1 MKKQV
6 WLKGLLFSA
15 LLATVAGGTTVF
27 AADLSDKT
35 GPGTDKPGENI
46 SAGEAEQGFDATA
59 GKATAKSV
67 GEFQIEAGKLTLDLV
82 PNLHFTKADGS
93 NPSIKDITN
102 GIELPLN
109 ADGTVSP
116 NEAVTS
122 KTGADG
128 AFDGNAENKL
138 TVSDFRGDDTKG
150 WTLRAAVSPFTKLG
164 GQGLLQS
171 AGLNLTAVKASR
183 TGLGKD
189 VDATTR
195 VTIPATNASGIVVNA
210 AAGKGTL
217 TNNFSFAGTDIGD
230 GAYATSLTI
239 PSQAAQTGVYQA
251 QLTWTLANT
260 PDAPAE

>member
-1 MKKQV
+1 MKKHV

-27 AADLSDKT
+27 AADLSGT
-35 GPGTDKPGENI
+35 VGPGESGADKNI
-46 SAGEAEQGFDATA
+46 SAGQAEQGFNATD

-93 NPSIKDITN
+93 NPSIKDITA

-109 ADGTVSP
+109 ADGTVTPS
-116 NEAVTS
+116 ESVTS

-128 AFDGNAENKL
+128 AFDGNTTNKL
-138 TVSDFRGDDTKG
+138 TVSDFRGDNTKG
-150 WTLRAAVSPFTKLG
+150 WILQAAVSPFTKLN
-164 GQGLLQS
+164 GQGLLKS
-171 AGLNLTAVKASR
+171 AGLNLTATKATR
-183 TGLGKD
+183 TGLGTD
-189 VDATTR
+189 VDTPSR
-195 VTIPATNASGIVVNA
+195 VTIPATNASAKVVDA

-217 TNNFSFAGTDIGD
+217 TNDFTFAGTSIGAD
-230 GAYATSLTI
+230 SYATSLTI

-251 QLTWTLANT
+251 QLTWTLANI
-260 PDAPAE
+260 PDAGE